1 MTILTAEA
9 RALLESDAL
18 VHLVTLNP
26 DGSPQVSCVWVG
38 LDGDEIVIGHM
49 QRRQKVRNVERD
61 PRVVMSVEGP
71 GLNERGL
78 REYLVIH
85 GRARVQ
91 DGGAAALLQ
100 QLAHVYLGPEVVFPP
115 PELDAPGY
123 VMRITP
129 GRLGGVGPWAA
140 TRG

>member
-9 RALLESDAL
+9 RALLDSDAL

-38 LDGDEIVIGHM
+38 LDADEIVIGHM

-61 PRVVMSVEGP
+61 PRVVMSLEGP

-100 QLAHVYLGPEVVFPP
+100 KLAHVYLGPEVVFPP
-115 PELDAPGY
+115 PGFDAPGY

-129 GRLGGVGPWAA
+129 DRVGGVGPWAA
-140 TRG
+140 S